1 MKLQKLLSLTRQ
13 AIDAYGMIK
22 ENDKIATQESLAERT
37 VLHFFMHCPI
47 CETSIHINLIL

>member
-13 AIDAYGMIK
+13 AIDAYGMIE
-22 ENDKIATQESLAERT
+22 ENDKIAVGISGGKD
-37 VLHFFMHCPI
+37 FFMHCPI

>member
-22 ENDKIATQESLAERT
+22 ENDKIAVIS
-37 VLHFFMHCPI
+37 
-47 CETSIHINLIL
+47 